1 MAESESF
8 IAPADADGLWREYGS
23 YMRRLVVRGGIP
35 DQEADDVLGNIV
47 TRLIARNVL
56 DMYDP
61 AKVVTYGGREI
72 HVSFKSFLSSIVM
85 TYVKGQRDKLGRL
98 GKRELLIADKAQD
111 DNGTTWAELFGG
123 EWFDDYSHL
132 DTQQFIDRMRAYLA
146 MVPPTD
152 TSFGLL
158 DLFDELVRE
167 VRQDGEATVK
177 AVREHFGV
185 PASVVKARMGTLQA
199 TLKGAPEAPPPS
211 WDVHGVTLGPLEVRA
226 AIDALE
232 GAKGIMVAQ
241 PLARCGHPLSGCPK
255 GWYHRFSAEEI
266 AAFPH
271 IAIDPQTHRKP
282 AGHVKAAVLHRLH
295 RMLAEASVTIGHPFQ
310 ITASASSAP
319 QPVINTGQL
328 NTLTVA
334 EQDTPRD
341 LIEAELFRLGATPDK
356 VDYILELAAQLVP
369 A

>member
-1 MAESESF
+1 MAETESF
-8 IAPADADGLWREYGS
+8 IAPADAGGLWREYGA

-35 DQEADDVLGNIV
+35 DQEADDVLSNIV
-47 TRLIARNVL
+47 TRLLARNVL

-61 AKVVTYGGREI
+61 AKTVTYGGREI
-72 HVSFKSFLSSIVM
+72 HVTFKAFLSSIVM

-98 GKRELLIADKAQD
+98 GKRELLIADKPQD
-111 DNGTTWAELFGG
+111 DTGTTWAELFAGA
-123 EWFDDYSHL
+123 WFDDYSHL

-167 VRQDGEATVK
+167 VRQDGEASVK

-211 WDVHGVTLGPLEVRA
+211 WEVHGVTVGPLEVRA
-226 AIDALE
+226 AIECLE

-241 PLARCGHPLSGCPK
+241 PFQRAGHPFKDCPK
-255 GWYHRFSAEEI
+255 GWYHQFSDEEI
-266 AAFPH
+266 ASFPH

-282 AGHVKAAVLHRLH
+282 AGHVKVAVLHRLR
-295 RMLAEASVTIGHPFQ
+295 RMLAEATAGFGHPDSS
-310 ITASASSAP
+310 TASAVHPP
-319 QPVINTGQL
+319 QPVTDAEQPNTF
-328 NTLTVA
+328 TAA

-341 LIEAELFRLGATPDK
+341 LIEAELFRLGATPAK
-356 VDYILELAAQLVP
+356 VDYILGLAAQLVP

>member
-1 MAESESF
+1 MAETESF
-8 IAPADADGLWREYGS
+8 IAPADADGLWREYGT
-23 YMRRLVVRGGIP
+23 YMRRLVVRKGVP
-35 DQEADDVLGNIV
+35 DQEADDVLSNIV
-47 TRLIARNVL
+47 TRLIARDVL

-61 AKVVTYGGREI
+61 GRGVT
-72 HVSFKSFLSSIVM
+72 FKAFLSSIVV

-111 DNGTTWAELFGG
+111 ETGTTWAELFGG
-123 EWFDDYSHL
+123 AWFDDYSHL

-152 TSFGLL
+152 NSFGLL

-167 VRQDGEATVK
+167 VRQDGEASVK
-177 AVREHFGV
+177 AVKEHFGV
-185 PASVVKARMGTLQA
+185 PASVVKARMGSLQA
-199 TLKGAPEAPPPS
+199 TLKGTPEAPPPS
-211 WDVHGVTLGPLEVRA
+211 WEVHGATVGPLEVRA

-241 PLARCGHPLSGCPK
+241 PLARCGHPLSKCPK
-255 GWYHRFSAEEI
+255 GWYHQFSSEEI
-266 AAFPH
+266 AAYPH

-282 AGHVKAAVLHRLH
+282 AGHVKVAVLHRLH
-295 RMLAEASVTIGHPFQ
+295 RMLAEASTGLSSASSS
-310 ITASASSAP
+310 TASASVP
-319 QPVINTGQL
+319 QPVVNTEQL

-356 VDYILELAAQLVP
+356 VDYILGLAVQLVP